1 MQIKGYAGGLN
12 MAMIKVLMKRPGE
25 KAFEIKINNSLAVL
39 QDSVGGF
46 VESFTVAEDMVVL
59 CDEDGRIKGKPYNCC
74 VMGVDFV
81 GTIIIAG
88 VDGEE
93 FGDVPIDLKEAKI
106 LFPELF
112 L

>member
-1 MQIKGYAGGLN
+1 
-12 MAMIKVLMKRPGE
+12 MAMIKVLIKRPGE

-46 VESFTVAEDMVVL
+46 VESVTVAEDMAVL

-81 GTIIIAG
+81 GAIIIAG

-112 L
+112 